1 MAFDFEKDN
10 NDWNQKIDYG
20 PTWPKGLM
28 LFAAILLVLAIV
40 LKFGMDFLT
49 MRNQK
54 TIDSLEIQIAQEK
67 NNFPIQNQKA
77 IIDFQ
82 RGVKNVK
89 SILAN
94 KISSSYFLANI
105 AANTH
110 KEIYFN
116 YLNSS
121 VDEKAIEIGGFAKNN
136 SAIVQAVEAFKQIE
150 GVASVTIGS
159 TRVFGTGVSFVI
171 SLNVDESFYR

>member
-1 MAFDFEKDN
+1 
-10 NDWNQKIDYG
+10 
-20 PTWPKGLM
+20 M

-49 MRNQK
+49 ARNQK
-54 TIDSLEIQIAQEK
+54 TIDSLEMQIAQEK

-94 KISSSYFLANI
+94 KISSSSFLANI

>member
-1 MAFDFEKDN
+1 
-10 NDWNQKIDYG
+10 
-20 PTWPKGLM
+20 M
-28 LFAAILLVLAIV
+28 LFAGILLVLAIA

-54 TIDSLEIQIAQEK
+54 TIDSLETQIAQEK
-67 NNFPIQNQKA
+67 NNFPIENQKA

-94 KISSSYFLANI
+94 KISSSSFLANI

-121 VDEKAIEIGGFAKNN
+121 VDEKAVEIGGFAKNN
-136 SAIVQAVEAFKQIE
+136 SVIVQAVEAFKQLD
-150 GVASVTIGS
+150 GVISVTVGS
-159 TRVFGTGVSFVI
+159 TRILGTGISFVL
-171 SLNVDESFYR
+171 SLNVDQSFYR

>member
-1 MAFDFEKDN
+1 
-10 NDWNQKIDYG
+10 
-20 PTWPKGLM
+20 M

-49 MRNQK
+49 ARNQK
-54 TIDSLEIQIAQEK
+54 TIDSLEMQIAQEK

-94 KISSSYFLANI
+94 KISSSSFLANI

-150 GVASVTIGS
+150 GVVSVTIGS

>member
-1 MAFDFEKDN
+1 
-10 NDWNQKIDYG
+10 
-20 PTWPKGLM
+20 M